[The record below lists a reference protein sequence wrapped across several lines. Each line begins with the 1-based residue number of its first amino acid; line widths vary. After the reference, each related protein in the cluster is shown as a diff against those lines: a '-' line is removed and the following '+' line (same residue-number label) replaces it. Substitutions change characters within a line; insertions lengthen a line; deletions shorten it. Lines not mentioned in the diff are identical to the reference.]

1 MSKKTFKALVVSEQ
15 DDGSYH
21 RELKEREIDS
31 LPDNDVLIRVR
42 YSALNYKDALSAT
55 GNKGV
60 TQQFPHTPGVD
71 AAGIVEESRD
81 PRFSAGD
88 EVIVTSFDL
97 GQNTSG
103 GFGEYIRVPG
113 DWIVPLPESLSFK
126 ESMIYG
132 TSGFT
137 AAYGV
142 HHIMNNE
149 TSPKDGPALVT
160 GATGAV
166 GTWAVALLAKEG
178 YDVIAATGKMDQES
192 FLKSLG
198 ASEVIHRDEIT
209 DVSARPLLSGRWA
222 CAIDTVGGSMLDAVI
237 RQTKHN
243 GTVACCGN
251 ILGGEL
257 NTSIYP
263 FILRGVA
270 LMGIDS
276 GICLMPTR
284 KKIWQKLAN
293 EWKVDFL
300 DSIHRE
306 CTLEALDEEIT
317 RILQGEQVGNVLI
330 NLQAD

>member
-1 MSKKTFKALVVSEQ
+1 MSTKTFNALVVSEQ
-15 DDGSYH
+15 DDGIYH
-21 RELKEREIDS
+21 REIKERSIDS
-31 LPDNDVLIRVR
+31 LPDNDVLIRVH

-71 AAGIVEESRD
+71 AAGVIEESKD
-81 PRFSAGD
+81 ARFSAGD
-88 EVIVTSFDL
+88 KVIVTSFDL

-113 DWIVPLPESLSFK
+113 DWIVPLPENLSLK

-142 HHIMNNE
+142 HHILHNE
-149 TSPKDGPALVT
+149 NIPNDGLALVT

-166 GTWAVALLAKEG
+166 GSFGVALLAKEG
-178 YDVIAATGKMDQES
+178 FEVIAATGKMHQKD

-198 ASEVIHRDEIT
+198 AYEVIHRDTIT
-209 DVSARPLLSGRWA
+209 DISGQPLLSGQWA
-222 CAIDTVGGSMLDAVI
+222 CAIDTVGGSMLDAI
-237 RQTKHN
+237 LRQTKHN

-251 ILGGEL
+251 ILGGKL

-263 FILRGVA
+263 FILRGIA
-270 LMGIDS
+270 LIGIDS
-276 GICLMPTR
+276 GICLMPRR
-284 KKIWQKLAN
+284 KKIWNKLATD
-293 EWKVDFL
+293 WKLNFL
-300 DSIHRE
+300 DTIHKE
-306 CTLEALDEEIT
+306 CELSDLDNEIT
-317 RILQGEQVGNVLI
+317 KILDGQQVGNVL
-330 NLQAD
+330 LKLKKD